1 MKLRY
6 VGPHD
11 AVELSINP
19 PVIVERG
26 GVVDVA
32 DAVVA
37 AGLLLQDVW
46 ESAPDKPTT
55 KES

>member
-1 MKLRY
+1 MKLVY
-6 VGPHD
+6 VGPSD
-11 AVELSINP
+11 AVELHINP

-26 GVVDVA
+26 GVVDVV
-32 DAVVA
+32 DELVA

-46 ESAPDKPTT
+46 ATAPDKPIK